1 MHTATSF
8 GSSFLD
14 ASPTRLSPNR
24 SSLRPHRESLIRD
37 PYESPNRKLALE
49 FNLRLSISD
58 SQFNE
63 KLDQDAAERAK
74 RHAEQLAYAE
84 QPGQMKKSG
93 DIPGELGKFMACELS
108 QYTYI

>member
-1 MHTATSF
+1 MPF
-8 GSSFLD
+8 GQVPQTLILH
-14 ASPTRLSPNR
+14 PY
-24 SSLRPHRESLIRD
+24 RESLFRD
-37 PYESPNRKLALE
+37 PYESSNRKLALE
-49 FNLRLSISD
+49 FNLQLSISG

-93 DIPGELGKFMACELS
+93 DIPGELGKSLACELS